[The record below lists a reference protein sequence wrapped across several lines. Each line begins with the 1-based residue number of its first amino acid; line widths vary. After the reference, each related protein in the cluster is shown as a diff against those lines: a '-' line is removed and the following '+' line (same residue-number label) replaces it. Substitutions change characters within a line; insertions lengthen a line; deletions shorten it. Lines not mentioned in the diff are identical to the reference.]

1 MQTDAS
7 PSSSQ
12 PPASPTTTTCVPS
25 PAQVHRWRL
34 ALVAATPCLIILGLL
49 LARLVWLPFFFG
61 LFFFLV
67 AGLLVGALA
76 FRIARPAR
84 PLRRRRILLGAV
96 TVALLAWLATLLWEY
111 RHFTATAGEQP
122 RFATARNAA
131 VSAGQS
137 PAKVTGRVADA
148 FRAMLKERYSP
159 GGPIGYARWA
169 LRGGRT
175 IIVIEGDRDAVS
187 TNLPGY
193 AWAIR
198 SLAALLLLS
207 AGLWASLDSL
217 HRAQPVTNVLAPGEE
232 YEEDD

>member
-12 PPASPTTTTCVPS
+12 APAPPTTTTCAPS
-25 PAQVHRWRL
+25 PGQDHCWRL

-49 LARLVWLPFFFG
+49 LARLIWLPFFFG

-84 PLRRRRILLGAV
+84 PIRRARILLGAV
-96 TVALLAWLATLLWEY
+96 TVAWLAWLATMVWEY
-111 RHFTATAGEQP
+111 QHFAATAGEQP
-122 RFATARNAA
+122 RFPTARNAA

-137 PAKVTGRVADA
+137 PTQVTARVADA
-148 FRAMLKERYSP
+148 FRAMLKARYSP

-169 LRGGRT
+169 LGGGRT
-175 IIVIEGDRDAVS
+175 TIVIEGDRDTVS

-198 SLAALLLLS
+198 SFAGLLLLC

-217 HRAQPVTNVLAPGEE
+217 RREQPVSNVLAPGEE